1 MLLTQIVTYSNV
13 TYSNVTYSNV
23 TYSNVTYSNIIYLS
37 TNIYLDKPLS
47 PGEAVIKFKYVGNL
61 NDQMKGF
68 YRAKYFVNGEE
79 R

>member
-1 MLLTQIVTYSNV
+1 MLLTKLLLTQILFTEVQ
-13 TYSNVTYSNV
+13 
-23 TYSNVTYSNIIYLS
+23 
-37 TNIYLDKPLS
+37 IYLDKPLS